1 MIPITDTFCGLGHPP
16 VMEYLCKQ
24 CGKRKGKTQGW
35 LLAFE
40 LDKPF
45 VESPMFPR
53 KTIVLLGGWYEER
66 ATESKA
72 VHFCSEDC
80 QDKYVAK
87 WYADEL
93 VAA

>member
-1 MIPITDTFCGLGHPP
+1 
-16 VMEYLCKQ
+16 MEYLCKH
-24 CGKRKGKTQGW
+24 CGKRKSEAQGW

-40 LDKPF
+40 LAKPF

-53 KTIVLLGGWYEER
+53 NTIVLLEKWDEQR
-66 ATESKA
+66 ARESKA
-72 VHFCSEDC
+72 VHFCSKEC
-80 QDKYVAK
+80 QDEYVAK

>member
-1 MIPITDTFCGLGHPP
+1 MTAITDAASGMEHPST
-16 VMEYLCKQ
+16 MEYLCKQ
-24 CGKRKGKTQGW
+24 CGKRRAKAEGW

-40 LDKPF
+40 LAKPF

-53 KTIVLLGGWYEER
+53 KTIVLLGRWDEER
-66 ATESKA
+66 AIELKA
-72 VHFCSEDC
+72 VHFCSQDC
-80 QDKYVAK
+80 QDRYVAK